1 MSICNHVISN
11 DYDNSFY
18 VDLLSSALRLEWW
31 LGQNHLILLTL
42 FLYILSN

>member
-1 MSICNHVISN
+1 MASCDSVISN

-18 VDLLSSALRLEWW
+18 TDLLSSALRFAWW

-42 FLYILSN
+42 FLYILSH